1 MKKFFICL
9 IILTATL
16 AICSSVSLAQEENW
30 QEGIINEITE
40 TTITIDEI
48 TYNITYYTI
57 IMDENEEEIDISR
70 LPRCCEE
77 VKFSVIGSS
86 DIEKIVFN
94 VKESRW

>member
-1 MKKFFICL
+1 MKKFSICL

-40 TTITIDEI
+40 TTITIDEV

-57 IMDENEEEIDISR
+57 IMDENGEEIDISR
-70 LPRCCEE
+70 LPRCCEQIE
-77 VKFSVIGSS
+77 FTVIGS